1 MTDITRRKFMQL
13 GLCAATALSLPRF
26 ALASAPAQGLLLAP
40 ARELSFY
47 NNHTGEKLRLAY
59 CENNQYVPSALQA
72 LNQFMRDFRTGDV
85 HPIDPALFDQLHT
98 LQRVT
103 GNTGQFHI
111 ISGYRSPATNKA
123 LQGHSDGVAK
133 HSLHMEGKA
142 MDISLPG
149 IELSKLHKAA
159 LGLNA
164 GGVGYYPSS
173 DFVHI
178 DTGRLRHW
186 G

>member
-1 MTDITRRKFMQL
+1 MCYNADMTDISRRKFLQL
-13 GLCAATALSLPRF
+13 GLCAATVLVLPRPIF
-26 ALASAPAQGLLLAP
+26 ASIP

-47 NNHTGEKLRLAY
+47 NNHTSEKIRLTY
-59 CENNQYVPSALQA
+59 CENNQYIPSALQA
-72 LNQFMRDFRTGDV
+72 LNHFMRDHRTGDI
-85 HPIDPALFDQLHT
+85 HPIDPTLFDQLHT

-103 GNTGQFHI
+103 GKTGQFHV

-123 LQGHSDGVAK
+123 LHAHSDGVAQ

-149 IELSKLHKAA
+149 VALSTLHKAA
-159 LGLNA
+159 LSMKA